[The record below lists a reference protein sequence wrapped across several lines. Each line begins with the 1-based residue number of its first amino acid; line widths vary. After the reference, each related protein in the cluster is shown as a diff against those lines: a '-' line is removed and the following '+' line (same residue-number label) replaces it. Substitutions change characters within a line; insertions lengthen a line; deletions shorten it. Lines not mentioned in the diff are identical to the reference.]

1 MTLGSWL
8 AAGGLGLLM
17 CGIMWYYG
25 RTQYRE
31 GWEAG
36 FKENLELRI
45 ADIKDGLASR
55 IEVYYREDEDE
66 E

>member
-1 MTLGSWL
+1 MGLMSWL
-8 AAGGLGLLM
+8 GAIGLGAAL

-25 RTQYRE
+25 RMQYRD

-36 FKENLELRI
+36 FKENLEIRL
-45 ADIKDGLASR
+45 ANVKDGLASR
-55 IEVYYREDEDE
+55 IEVYYAEEDDE